1 MSRATRR
8 NNSSVTNPAL
18 SPVSSQSAAAAEAE
32 TIRRLRREVLGLTLA
47 VDTLKKNSNE
57 WKFLNS
63 KLEVAREELD
73 AVLEDDQ
80 LFRSISS
87 SGSDKK
93 ASFTTRSIPEEQCN
107 ELLHMIPTPPLTP
120 TTPIDSKIVEQ
131 LEEKLSQQVKYS
143 LEWFKTKRRID
154 AETKKCES
162 VTVNGSPNKKY
173 MRSSSTGS
181 ILTPIRREKLK
192 KLPSTGASV
201 SETHRPTVMTSIR
214 DSQSIQCLEDRLDHT
229 TKYSLEWFEL
239 KRVIYRR
246 SNKDPKLKTVKRRK
260 SNGGELMKENS
271 SPKVVGTRD
280 KKDAVR
286 HQSRRKT
293 LERPD
298 STSSSSRSH
307 SEDADLDPPDV
318 SDEHVLSSLSISA
331 SSSAPN
337 ANLQPEPREKADT
350 DLSISVIDHNSRRSD
365 ELGSDLVVA
374 NYEIKQDPNAIQKIQ
389 RLQDFLE
396 RVPKYSREYYQTKKI
411 IRLMQTNN

>member
-8 NNSSVTNPAL
+8 NVSSVTKPAL

-57 WKFLNS
+57 WEFLNS

-73 AVLEDDQ
+73 AVLEDNQ

-93 ASFTTRSIPEEQCN
+93 ASFTTRSIPEEQCK

-120 TTPIDSKIVEQ
+120 TTPIDSKTVEQ

-143 LEWFKTKRRID
+143 LEWFETKRRID
-154 AETKKCES
+154 AKTKKCES

-173 MRSSSTGS
+173 VRSSSTGS

-201 SETHRPTVMTSIR
+201 SETQRPTVMTSIR

-260 SNGGELMKENS
+260 SNGAELMKENS

-307 SEDADLDPPDV
+307 SEDADLKPPDV

-337 ANLQPEPREKADT
+337 ANLQSEPREKADT
-350 DLSISVIDHNSRRSD
+350 DFSISVIDHNSRRSD

-396 RVPKYSREYYQTKKI
+396 RVPKYSR
-411 IRLMQTNN
+411 

>member
-8 NNSSVTNPAL
+8 NNSSVTKPAL

-57 WKFLNS
+57 WEFLNS

-87 SGSDKK
+87 SGSGKK

-120 TTPIDSKIVEQ
+120 TTPIDKTVEQ

-143 LEWFKTKRRID
+143 LEWFETKRRID
-154 AETKKCES
+154 AKTKKCES

-173 MRSSSTGS
+173 VRSSSTGS

-201 SETHRPTVMTSIR
+201 SETQRPTVMTSIR

-260 SNGGELMKENS
+260 SNGAELMKENS
-271 SPKVVGTRD
+271 SSKVVGTRD
-280 KKDAVR
+280 KKDADR

-298 STSSSSRSH
+298 STNSSSRSH
-307 SEDADLDPPDV
+307 SEDADLKPPDV

-337 ANLQPEPREKADT
+337 ANLQPEPQEKANT
-350 DLSISVIDHNSRRSD
+350 GLSISVIDHNSRTSD
-365 ELGSDLVVA
+365 ELGSDLFVA
-374 NYEIKQDPNAIQKIQ
+374 NCEIKQDPNAIQKIQ